1 MTAGLTAGA
10 VAAILAVLVSLPLR
24 SPSDTLFNSATV
36 ALAGLLAG
44 VVAGIIWQMSR
55 RSGRSRAR
63 FAVIWTIVFFI
74 PTAAAVVAGE
84 YQLDNFAVFAI
95 PLAAVIFLVT
105 GLLTVAIAHYYPRLK
120 WWAAAISVGLAV
132 IAGGGLAGQGDQES
146 GKLRLPPPAS
156 RSAPSIPA
164 PSTPAPSVQAPSLP
178 AAIVLVSPAEAA
190 SLWSAHNPNF

>member
-10 VAAILAVLVSLPLR
+10 IAAILAVLVSLPLR

-44 VVAGIIWQMSR
+44 VVAGIVWQIARRSR
-55 RSGRSRAR
+55 RPTAR

-74 PTAAAVVAGE
+74 PTVAAVVAGE

-95 PLAAVIFLVT
+95 PLAAVIFLAT
-105 GLLTVAIAHYYPRLK
+105 GLLTVAIAHYCPGLK

-132 IAGGGLAGQGDQES
+132 VAGGGLAGQGDQES

-164 PSTPAPSVQAPSLP
+164 ASNSALSVQVPSLP

-190 SLWSAHNPNF
+190 SLWSAHSPNF

>member
-10 VAAILAVLVSLPLR
+10 IAAILAVLVSLPLR
-24 SPSDTLFNSATV
+24 SPSDTLFNSASV

-44 VVAGIIWQMSR
+44 VAAGIVWQISR
-55 RSGRSRAR
+55 RSERPTAR
-63 FAVIWTIVFFI
+63 FALIWTIVFFI
-74 PTAAAVVAGE
+74 PTVAAVVAGE

-95 PLAAVIFLVT
+95 PLAAVIFLLT
-105 GLLTVAIAHYYPRLK
+105 GLLTVATSHYYPRLR

-146 GKLRLPPPAS
+146 GELRLPPPAS

-164 PSTPAPSVQAPSLP
+164 ASTPAPPIQAPSLP

-190 SLWSAHNPNF
+190 SLWSAHSPNF